1 MVQSTIENLAA
12 QTANVFL
19 QNGYTHRSIHEK
31 EVVMQKIILLH
42 KQHGYDYYTPEIIDL
57 FLKDA
62 ERRYQS
68 QEIGKIRFRF
78 YQKTADYL
86 TQFHKKGSI
95 DLYSR
100 NTPTNLTPY
109 YEKIFTRIHDYD
121 GWGKS
126 TKHYVRQF
134 SLPYFKW
141 LIQNRVAS
149 LEQVTDE
156 MIRQYFLDCSNRM
169 TLNSVDT
176 IKRVLKKLHCYL
188 YEVGLCKDSF
198 SDTLSFTVPTE
209 HRIKKPVSQE
219 EIAAVLSTIDRSTS
233 IGKRD
238 YAVIVL
244 AAVTGMRSVDI
255 INLLLTAIDWINGE
269 IRITQ
274 SKTEKTLAL
283 PLTKDVGMALQD
295 YILNGRPDSD
305 LPFVFLHNRAPYVKM
320 GRTLP
325 NQIFNGYRLKMGLPR
340 YGFHGLRRAVG
351 TNMVVAGIPVTTVSQ
366 VLGHSGI
373 DPTKQYI
380 SLDSVHLKEC
390 ALDLN
395 GFMPEGG
402 DRA

>member
-1 MVQSTIENLAA
+1 MVIIVIQSTIENLAV
-12 QTANVFL
+12 QTANLFL
-19 QNGYTHRSIHEK
+19 QNGYNHRSIHEK
-31 EVVMQKIILLH
+31 EVVMGKIILLH
-42 KQHGYDYYTPEIIDL
+42 KQHGCDCYSPEIMAL
-57 FLKDA
+57 FLRDA
-62 ERRYQS
+62 ERRYQR

-86 TQFHKKGSI
+86 TQFHENGNL

-100 NTPTNLTPY
+100 NISTNLTPY
-109 YEKIFTRIHDYD
+109 YEKIFTRLHDYE
-121 GWGKS
+121 GWSKS
-126 TKHYVRQF
+126 TKHYIRQF
-134 SLPYFKW
+134 SMPYFKW
-141 LIQNRVAS
+141 LLQNGVTS

-156 MIRQYFLDCSNRM
+156 MIRKYLLDCSNRM

-176 IKRVLKKLHCYL
+176 TKRVLKKLHRYL
-188 YEVGLCKDSF
+188 YEVEICKDSF

-209 HRIKKPVSQE
+209 HRIKKPVPQE
-219 EIAAVLSTIDRSTS
+219 DIAAVLSIINRNTA

-244 AAVTGMRSVDI
+244 AAVTGLRSVDI
-255 INLLLTAIDWINGE
+255 INLPLTAIDWINGE

-283 PLTKDVGMALQD
+283 PLTKDVGMAIQD

-305 LPFVFLHNRAPYVKM
+305 LPFVFLHGRAPYVKM

-325 NQIFNGYRLKMGLPR
+325 YQIFNGYRLKLGLPKCA
-340 YGFHGLRRAVG
+340 FHGLRRAVG

-366 VLGHSGI
+366 ILGHSGI

-380 SLDSVHLKEC
+380 SLDSVHLKE
-390 ALDLN
+390 
-395 GFMPEGG
+395 
-402 DRA
+402 